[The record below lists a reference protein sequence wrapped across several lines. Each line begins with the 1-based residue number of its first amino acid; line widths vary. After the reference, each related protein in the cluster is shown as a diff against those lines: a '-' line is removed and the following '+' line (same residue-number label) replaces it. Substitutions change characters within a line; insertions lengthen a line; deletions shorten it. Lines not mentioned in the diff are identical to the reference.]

1 MFWKVAEKWD
11 PCVELELKLNSDP
24 NVGVE
29 IRKGTHHKGIQ
40 LLTSEFSMCE
50 VFSDQ
55 LDLASNNAMLR
66 AFTRLEKLVNPQVR
80 AMKNF
85 SNAEKFKFAE
95 QLVKSGVIFP
105 EVHEVFNIHIPR
117 FLEITRLRH
126 QQDQLIK
133 LRKAVEESG
142 VMLDDLI
149 KIWQEAQV
157 KEVHDS

>member
-1 MFWKVAEKWD
+1 
-11 PCVELELKLNSDP
+11 
-24 NVGVE
+24 
-29 IRKGTHHKGIQ
+29 
-40 LLTSEFSMCE
+40 
-50 VFSDQ
+50 
-55 LDLASNNAMLR
+55 
-66 AFTRLEKLVNPQVR
+66 
-80 AMKNF
+80 MKSF